1 MRTWEIGG
9 RRVRIYKYIY
19 IFCESDFTVV
29 DQRYCSLEGFGLFLS
44 QSAVFKR
51 SPVFHV
57 STLTAWGRCYYL
69 LPYKWSQSLRWV
81 REVFSLHANA
91 RALRSHAPVLL
102 SCCQGLPSMLVLA
115 LRAKII
121 MAQWLPALLRLSSLI
136 NTAATV
142 LSGWLVSKLRLEEQ

>member
-1 MRTWEIGG
+1 M
-9 RRVRIYKYIY
+9 
-19 IFCESDFTVV
+19 
-29 DQRYCSLEGFGLFLS
+29 
-44 QSAVFKR
+44 
-51 SPVFHV
+51 
-57 STLTAWGRCYYL
+57 
-69 LPYKWSQSLRWV
+69 
-81 REVFSLHANA
+81 FSLHANA

-102 SCCQGLPSMLVLA
+102 SMLVLA

>member
-9 RRVRIYKYIY
+9 RRVRIHKYIY

-29 DQRYCSLEGFGLFLS
+29 DQRSLEGFGLFLS

-69 LPYKWSQSLRWV
+69 LPYKWLQSLRWV

-102 SCCQGLPSMLVLA
+102 SMLVLA